1 MITPRAA
8 QFAPYRAV
16 LASRVRSQRS
26 YRTNFALDLASS
38 ALIGFIELAEIW
50 VLFHN
55 VGSLGGYS
63 FKQILLVYGIADL
76 AFSIA
81 DLFFGHC
88 DNLPTYLRAGTLDV
102 FYLRPQPILAQLIG
116 SDISLKRITRAGV
129 AIGCIVVAIS
139 IGDIQWTA
147 AKVALFAL
155 SIVCAV
161 LIFSAQ
167 FVSAAGL
174 QFFLI
179 NGAEATNA
187 YVYGGRYASTQVASV
202 WSNPLKVIFGFFF
215 PMAFAAFIPSLWLLD
230 KPGPAMFPSWLAWCT
245 PIMALWAWG
254 AAMLCWRWGLRH
266 YQGGGG

>member
-1 MITPRAA
+1 MTS
-8 QFAPYRAV
+8 QLSPYRAV

-50 VLFHN
+50 VLFHA
-55 VGSLGGYS
+55 VGNLGGYS
-63 FKQILLVYGIADL
+63 FKEILLVYGIADL

-81 DLFFGHC
+81 NLFFGHC
-88 DNLPTYLRAGTLDV
+88 DSLPTYLRAGTLDV
-102 FYLRPQPILAQLIG
+102 FYLRPQPILAQLIC
-116 SDISLKRITRAGV
+116 SDISLKRLARALVATGCIAV
-129 AIGCIVVAIS
+129 AIA
-139 IGDIQWTA
+139 IGDIGWTA
-147 AKVALFAL
+147 AKVVLLVL
-155 SIVCAV
+155 SVVCAV

-174 QFFLI
+174 QFFLV

-202 WSNPLKVIFGFFF
+202 WSKALKVIFGFFF

-230 KPGPAMFPSWLAWCT
+230 KTGPAMLPGWLAWCT
-245 PIMALWAWG
+245 PIAALWAWG
-254 AAMLCWRWGLRH
+254 AALLCWRWGLRH